1 MTIGKIITK
10 EVVNS
15 LVIIIVIIFS
25 IQFVMILEKNIPEN
39 SSVGQ
44 IFENLKSNFILII
57 SLLLAIPS
65 SIILYILKKWGE
77 SEDISAI

>member
-1 MTIGKIITK
+1 
-10 EVVNS
+10 
-15 LVIIIVIIFS
+15 
-25 IQFVMILEKNIPEN
+25 MILEKNIPEN